1 MSDLPSEVPIFALG
15 TVLFPGG
22 VLPLRIF
29 EPRYLDMIKRCMA
42 NGTPFGVCSIK
53 QGREVGQAA
62 GIRDYGTLAHIT
74 DFDLLE
80 DGLLGIEARGG
91 ERFEVISS
99 EVRDDQLIHAQIG
112 PFQREEPADIPEELH
127 HSGIRKTDGGQR
139 AVLFCQRFGLERRSV
154 TCWRCHQIA
163 FEIHPIRLL
172 NGSLVDLVDRQGLR
186 NAEVSIE

>member
-99 EVRDDQLIHAQIG
+99 EVRLST
-112 PFQREEPADIPEELH
+112 PR
-127 HSGIRKTDGGQR
+127 SGRFSGRNRPTSRKNFTIW
-139 AVLFCQRFGLERRSV
+139 V
-154 TCWRCHQIA
+154 
-163 FEIHPIRLL
+163 RLQKRY
-172 NGSLVDLVDRQGLR
+172 SST
-186 NAEVSIE
+186 SITMPP